1 MYFHIID
8 YVLTTPARPVVRVRR
23 DGLHER
29 CVMGGR
35 SEGKLVKS
43 LFKHTLL
50 ISILD
55 AYTCVAFKDHPLT
68 CEKRGAANL
77 HWRLRSHE

>member
-1 MYFHIID
+1 MYLHIID
-8 YVLTTPARPVVRVRR
+8 YVLTTLARPVVRVRR
-23 DGLHER
+23 DGLYER

-35 SEGKLVKS
+35 SEGKLIKS

-55 AYTCVAFKDHPLT
+55 AYSCIAFKDHPLT
-68 CEKRGAANL
+68 CGKRGAANL
-77 HWRLRSHE
+77 HCLLSSQE

>member
-1 MYFHIID
+1 MYVHIID
-8 YVLTTPARPVVRVRR
+8 YVLTTLARPVVRVRR
-23 DGLHER
+23 DGLYER

-35 SEGKLVKS
+35 SEGKLKS

-50 ISILD
+50 IFILD
-55 AYTCVAFKDHPLT
+55 VYTCIAFKDHPVT

-77 HWRLRSHE
+77 HCRLSSHE